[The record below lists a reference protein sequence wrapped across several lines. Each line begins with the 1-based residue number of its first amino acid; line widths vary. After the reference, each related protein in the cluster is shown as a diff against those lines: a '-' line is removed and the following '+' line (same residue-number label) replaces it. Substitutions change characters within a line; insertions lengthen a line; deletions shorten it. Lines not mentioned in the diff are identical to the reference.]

1 MAIPWLKVINGVLG
15 VTDVVRVMRGQT
27 DDTESEQMASPR
39 FEQRLAGVVV
49 SALKETFDRDS
60 ARMQLEQ
67 QRLDEERHRLDE
79 ERLRAERALRLEL
92 LRQAGDHEIGR
103 QRLVAGLSLV
113 GVLAALAVA
122 ARSDGGTAVRM
133 ALGLGAVLMIG
144 ALGASVTAQGEVGRA
159 LGRGDDR
166 ALPGEITDSS
176 AGKASMWLVMS
187 GLVLIVVSTLMRG

>member
-15 VTDVVRVMRGQT
+15 VTDVVRVMRGQN
-27 DDTESEQMASPR
+27 DAPQSEEIASPR

-67 QRLDEERHRLDE
+67 QRLDEERQRLED
-79 ERLRAERALRLEL
+79 ERLRAERAMRLEL

-113 GVLAALAVA
+113 GLLAALAVV
-122 ARSDGGTAVRM
+122 AVRSGPGM
-133 ALGLGAVLMIG
+133 GFRVAVALGAVMLIG
-144 ALGASVTAQGEVGRA
+144 ALAAAVTAQGDVAQA

-166 ALPGEITDSS
+166 ALPGEIVDSS
-176 AGKASMWLVMS
+176 AGKASLWLVVA
-187 GLVLIVVSTLMRG
+187 GLALLVLSALMV